1 MTLSADEQQAVA
13 ELRTIPD
20 LVRWGASHFN
30 AAGIDFGHGTDNAID
45 EALFLVLHALH
56 LKPGLAPELMQGRLT
71 QNERQRIV
79 ELFHRRV
86 EERIPAAYL
95 VNEAWFAGLS
105 FYVDERVLVPRSPIA
120 ELIHHHFSPWVPEG
134 EVFHVLDLCT
144 GSACIAIGCAM
155 AFPEATVDAVDISP
169 DALEVAQMNVERLQ
183 VENQV
188 EVIESDLFAQLEGR
202 RYDLIVSNP
211 PYVDAFD
218 LDDMPEEFHHEPRL
232 GLEAGDDGLDIVIRI
247 LAQAS
252 DYLTENGVLI
262 VEVGNSEDALVARFP
277 DVPFTWLA
285 FEHGGHGVFLLQA
298 DELAA
303 YREQFLAQFR
313 AAGKG

>member
-1 MTLSADEQQAVA
+1 MTLTPDEQQAVA

-30 AAGIDFGHGTDNAID
+30 AAAIDFGHGSDNAID
-45 EALFLVLHALH
+45 EALFLVLHV
-56 LKPGLAPELMQGRLT
+56 LKLKSGLAPELMQGRLT
-71 QNERQRIV
+71 QLERQRIV

-86 EERIPAAYL
+86 EERIPVAYL
-95 VNEAWFAGLS
+95 AQEAWFAGLS

-120 ELIHHHFSPWVPEG
+120 ELIANHFSPWVQEG
-134 EVFHVLDLCT
+134 EVFNVLDLCT
-144 GSACIAIGCAM
+144 GSACIAIACAM
-155 AFPEATVDAVDISP
+155 AFPEAGVDAVDISP
-169 DALEVAQMNVERLQ
+169 EALEVARINVERLQ
-183 VENQV
+183 VEGQV
-188 EVIESDLFAQLEGR
+188 EVIESDLFAALEGR

-218 LDDMPEEFHHEPRL
+218 LDSMPDEFHHEPRL
-232 GLEAGDDGLDIVIRI
+232 GLEAGDDGLDVVVRM

-252 DYLTENGVLI
+252 DYLTENGVLV

-285 FEHGGHGVFLLQA
+285 FEHGGHGVFLIQA
-298 DELAA
+298 DELAV
-303 YREQFLAQFR
+303 YRDQFQ
-313 AAGKG
+313 AACRG